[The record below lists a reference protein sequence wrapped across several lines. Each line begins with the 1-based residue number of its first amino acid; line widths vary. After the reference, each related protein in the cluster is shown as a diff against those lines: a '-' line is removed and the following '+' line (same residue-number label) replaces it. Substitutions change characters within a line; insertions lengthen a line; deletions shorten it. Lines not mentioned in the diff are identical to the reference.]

1 MIYDHKKEIDIIN
14 EKMEFEKN
22 LNQKNQREL

>member
-1 MIYDHKKEIDIIN
+1 MIYDHKKEIDVIN

>member
-1 MIYDHKKEIDIIN
+1 MIYDHKKEIDAIN